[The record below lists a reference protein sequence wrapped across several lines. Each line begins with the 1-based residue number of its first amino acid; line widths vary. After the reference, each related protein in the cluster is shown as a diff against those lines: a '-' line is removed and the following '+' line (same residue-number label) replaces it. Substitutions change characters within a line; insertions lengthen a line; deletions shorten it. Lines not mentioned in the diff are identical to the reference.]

1 MLFWSRK
8 PEGWRCLL
16 PVSSGPYTDLG
27 SASTMGLVL
36 KAFGS
41 GAPDHR
47 IDVTLIL
54 LIGYYYLPDG
64 VTYFPLLSLGS
75 A

>member
-8 PEGWRCLL
+8 PEGWRYLL

-27 SASTMGLVL
+27 SAWTMGLVL
-36 KAFGS
+36 KALGS

-47 IDVTLIL
+47 MDFTINRLINIL
-54 LIGYYYLPDG
+54 LPDG
-64 VTYFPLLSLGS
+64 VTYFPLFSLGS